1 MKMSIRTFD
10 DFAKGRF
17 AELVGDHGF
26 DHVECDSSEDGS
38 SQIFRK
44 GDLYIKLSVNLH
56 PRDAPNYC
64 VVSFGEGNYT
74 WPERDWNAV
83 ALWKI
88 IADHPDGNPGA
99 TEYTMQNPEVDLEK
113 ITKRIV
119 RDVSTFGGEFLSG
132 DATGMRRVRGQMNRE
147 REPYKH
153 YDNDGSGNL
162 TMSYD
167 LESSELKKRFS

>member
-1 MKMSIRTFD
+1 MKTPISTFD
-10 DFAKGRF
+10 DFARGEF
-17 AELVGDHGF
+17 AELVSAHGF
-26 DHVECDSSEDGS
+26 DHVEADSSKYGS
-38 SQIFRK
+38 THIFRK
-44 GDLYIKLSVNLH
+44 GELYIKLTVNLH

-83 ALWKI
+83 ALWRI

-99 TEYTMQNPEVDLEK
+99 TEYTMKNPKVDLHK
-113 ITKRIV
+113 ITKRIL
-119 RDVSTFGGEFLSG
+119 RDLLVFGGEFLAG
-132 DATGMRRVRGQMNRE
+132 DATGMRKVRGQMNRE

-153 YDNDGSGNL
+153 YQNDGSGNL

-167 LESSELKKRFS
+167 TESSELKNRFS

>member
-1 MKMSIRTFD
+1 MKSLLSAFD
-10 DFAKGRF
+10 DFAKGGF
-17 AELVGDHGF
+17 AELVGGHGF
-26 DHVECDSSEDGS
+26 EHVECDSSNDHS
-38 SQIFRK
+38 SHIFRN
-44 GDLYIKLSVNLH
+44 GDLYIKLTVNLH

-64 VVSFGEGNYT
+64 VVSFGEGNYI

-83 ALWKI
+83 ALWRI
-88 IADHPDGNPGA
+88 IADHPDGNPEA
-99 TEYTMQNPEVDLEK
+99 TEYTMQNPKVDLEK

-119 RDVSTFGGEFLSG
+119 RDVSIFGGDFLGG
-132 DATGMRRVRGQMNRE
+132 DATGMRKVRGQMNRD

-167 LESSELKKRFS
+167 SESSELKKRFS